1 MVFIYYRSEGT
12 SGEREL
18 AKPRTCSKT
27 EILSKTSLGEVSVVT
42 AMIKALA
49 LQGSLFP
56 ESTRGLEPQL
66 AQSSAPLP
74 PSAEDIETVPPP
86 PSWAGGG
93 RGAGDRSCVSTF
105 GLEAP
110 ADKGWSLPTHWGFPG
125 GWLESFPQCLPQ
137 YPAWR
142 SAPVYSWDSGQ
153 NSCLLRKMSS
163 RNWAKDKG

>member
-1 MVFIYYRSEGT
+1 M
-12 SGEREL
+12 
-18 AKPRTCSKT
+18 
-27 EILSKTSLGEVSVVT
+27 VT

-56 ESTRGLEPQL
+56 ESTLGLEPQQ
-66 AQSSAPLP
+66 AQSSAPPP

-86 PSWAGGG
+86 PSWSGGG

-125 GWLESFPQCLPQ
+125 GWLESFPQ

-153 NSCLLRKMSS
+153 NSCLLRKMSY

>member
-12 SGEREL
+12 SGERES
-18 AKPRTCSKT
+18 AKPRTCSRT

-66 AQSSAPLP
+66 TQSSHRVRR
-74 PSAEDIETVPPP
+74 DTETVPPP

-93 RGAGDRSCVSTF
+93 RGAGDRSRVSTF

-110 ADKGWSLPTHWGFPG
+110 AGKGWSLPTHWGFPG
-125 GWLESFPQCLPQ
+125 DWLESFPQCLPQ
-137 YPAWR
+137 DPAWR
-142 SAPVYSWDSGQ
+142 SAPAYS
-153 NSCLLRKMSS
+153 
-163 RNWAKDKG
+163 